1 MLLANINTNSNQ
13 NINPIE
19 KIFSPILNLND
30 NSYLPAVFFL
40 ILTISGNFLAETFSC
55 SVRKILTKNFIAKH
69 ILLFCVIYF
78 TNSINTDSKDK
89 SSPLEKLQK
98 SFIIYLFFIMFSKMN
113 IFFTTV
119 GFGIL
124 SAIYISS
131 DYTNYILD
139 NKKQLNSLVPYLKN
153 ILRFSLVG
161 WTIIGFI
168 YNVIDK
174 KKKYKKRFSLSKFIT
189 EQNCSI

>member
-1 MLLANINTNSNQ
+1 
-13 NINPIE
+13 
-19 KIFSPILNLND
+19 
-30 NSYLPAVFFL
+30 
-40 ILTISGNFLAETFSC
+40 
-55 SVRKILTKNFIAKH
+55 
-69 ILLFCVIYF
+69 
-78 TNSINTDSKDK
+78 
-89 SSPLEKLQK
+89 
-98 SFIIYLFFIMFSKMN
+98 MFSKMN

-131 DYTNYILD
+131 DYTNFMLD
-139 NKKQLNSLVPYLKN
+139 NKKQLNPLVPYLKN

-168 YNVIDK
+168 YNIINQ
-174 KKKYKKRFSLSKFIT
+174 KKKYKKKFTFVKFIT